1 MKWAINNNI
10 AVGFG
15 LTLTI
20 LVINAGITYRNIQK
34 AIATSNWVSH
44 TNEVLAALEG
54 TLSTLKDAETGQRG
68 YLITGRENFLQPYNI
83 ATKSVNDHVQQVK
96 KLTLDN
102 PIQQRRI
109 GILEPKIAEKFN
121 YLNQTIALRR
131 QKGFAAAQQIVL
143 SERGKQE
150 MDEIRVLVAQ
160 MKGEE
165 RQLLQQRSQD
175 AKTSTQQLIV
185 TFSIASGASL
195 ALLGLVYY
203 LVKRDIE
210 KRSEAEK
217 ILRQSEARF
226 RRIVEA
232 NIIGFVFA
240 DFNGKIIDAND
251 AFLQIVGYTGQARQT
266 GKLDWKEITPPEY
279 RDRDERAIAQMQS
292 FGYCPSFEK
301 EYIRKDGS
309 RVPVLIGAALLESD
323 KELCVYFA
331 LDLSKQKAAEAEI
344 RSINETL
351 EQRVR
356 ERTAQLE
363 EAYQE
368 LEAFSYSVSHDLRAP
383 LRAMQGFAQALLEDY
398 SDRLD
403 SLAQDYAVRIVTA
416 ARHMD
421 TLINELL
428 SYSRLSRG
436 EIRLQVVS
444 LTTVVAEAV
453 AELEME
459 IQAQNAQ
466 VTVEEPL
473 PEAIAHRTILVQ
485 IVTNLIANAIK
496 FVNPGVQ
503 PQVRV
508 WAEEI
513 QAQGDKVTRGQ
524 GDKGTSGQGD
534 FRTISPTTN
543 HQTLTTSKWVR
554 LWIED
559 NGIGIAP
566 EYYQRIFRVFE
577 RLHGV
582 ETYPGTGIGLAI
594 VRKGVERMGGEVGIE
609 SQANVGSR
617 FWIELPLA
625 VSNHESSV
633 TFSNQTTID
642 K

>member
-1 MKWAINNNI
+1 M
-10 AVGFG
+10 
-15 LTLTI
+15 
-20 LVINAGITYRNIQK
+20 
-34 AIATSNWVSH
+34 
-44 TNEVLAALEG
+44 
-54 TLSTLKDAETGQRG
+54 
-68 YLITGRENFLQPYNI
+68 
-83 ATKSVNDHVQQVK
+83 
-96 KLTLDN
+96 
-102 PIQQRRI
+102 
-109 GILEPKIAEKFN
+109 
-121 YLNQTIALRR
+121 
-131 QKGFAAAQQIVL
+131 
-143 SERGKQE
+143 
-150 MDEIRVLVAQ
+150 
-160 MKGEE
+160 
-165 RQLLQQRSQD
+165 
-175 AKTSTQQLIV
+175 
-185 TFSIASGASL
+185 
-195 ALLGLVYY
+195 
-203 LVKRDIE
+203 
-210 KRSEAEK
+210 
-217 ILRQSEARF
+217 
-226 RRIVEA
+226 
-232 NIIGFVFA
+232 
-240 DFNGKIIDAND
+240 
-251 AFLQIVGYTGQARQT
+251 
-266 GKLDWKEITPPEY
+266 
-279 RDRDERAIAQMQS
+279 
-292 FGYCPSFEK
+292 
-301 EYIRKDGS
+301 
-309 RVPVLIGAALLESD
+309 
-323 KELCVYFA
+323 
-331 LDLSKQKAAEAEI
+331 SKQKAAEAEI
-344 RSINETL
+344 RQLNETL

-513 QAQGDKVTRGQ
+513 QAQGDNVTRGQ
-524 GDKGTSGQGD
+524 ADKGTSGQGE

-543 HQTLTTSKWVR
+543 HQTLTTSKWIR

>member
-15 LTLTI
+15 TVLTI
-20 LVINAGITYRNIQK
+20 LVINAGITYHNIQK

-68 YLITGRENFLQPYNI
+68 YLITGRENFLQPYNT
-83 ATKSVNDHVQQVK
+83 ATKSVNDRVQQVK
-96 KLTLDN
+96 KLTVDN
-102 PIQQRRI
+102 PIQQQQI
-109 GILEPKIAEKFN
+109 DILEPKIAEKFN

-363 EAYQE
+363 EANQE

-582 ETYPGTGIGLAI
+582 ESYPGTGIGLAI

>member
-68 YLITGRENFLQPYNI
+68 YLITGRENFLQPYNT

-96 KLTLDN
+96 KLTVDN
-102 PIQQRRI
+102 PIQQQRI
-109 GILEPKIAEKFN
+109 SILEPKIAEKFN

-363 EAYQE
+363 EANQE

-398 SDRLD
+398 SDQLD

-524 GDKGTSGQGD
+524 GDKGTSGQGE

>member
-15 LTLTI
+15 ATLTI
-20 LVINAGITYRNIQK
+20 LVINAGITYHNIQK

-68 YLITGRENFLQPYNI
+68 YLITGRENFLQPYNT

-96 KLTLDN
+96 KLTVDN
-102 PIQQRRI
+102 PIQQQRI
-109 GILEPKIAEKFN
+109 STIEPKIAEKFN

-143 SERGKQE
+143 SEQGKQE
-150 MDEIRVLVAQ
+150 MDEIRALVAQ
-160 MKGEE
+160 MKNEE

-175 AKTSTQQLIV
+175 AKTSAQQLILS
-185 TFSIASGASL
+185 FSIASGTSL

-251 AFLQIVGYTGQARQT
+251 AFLHIVGYTGQARKT
-266 GKLDWKEITPPEY
+266 DKLNWQEITPPEY

-436 EIRLQVVS
+436 EIRLQAVS
-444 LTTVVAEAV
+444 LTTVVAEAL

-466 VTVEEPL
+466 VRVEEPL

-508 WAEEI
+508 WAEEFS
-513 QAQGDKVTRGQ
+513 QAGEQEEARGQ
-524 GDKGTSGQGD
+524 GE
-534 FRTISPTTN
+534 FRIISPTTN
-543 HQTLTTSKWVR
+543 HQPLTTSKWVR

-582 ETYPGTGIGLAI
+582 ESYPGTGIGLAI
-594 VRKGVERMGGEVGIE
+594 VRKGVERMGGGVGIE
-609 SQANVGSR
+609 PQTNGGSR
-617 FWIELPLA
+617 FWIELPKA
-625 VSNHESSV
+625 VSNHESLV
-633 TFSNQTTID
+633 TFSEQKTID

>member
-10 AVGFG
+10 VVGFG
-15 LTLTI
+15 TTLTI
-20 LVINAGITYRNIQK
+20 LVVNAGITYHNIQK

-83 ATKSVNDHVQQVK
+83 ATKSVNDYLQQVK
-96 KLTLDN
+96 KLTVDN
-102 PIQQRRI
+102 RIQQQRI
-109 GILEPKIAEKFN
+109 SILEPKIAAKFN

-150 MDEIRVLVAQ
+150 MDDIRVLVAQ
-160 MKGEE
+160 MKSEE

-175 AKTSTQQLIV
+175 AKTSAQQLIL

-251 AFLQIVGYTGQARQT
+251 AFLQILGYTEQARKT

-279 RDRDERAIAQMQS
+279 RDRDEQAIAQMQS

-309 RVPVLIGAALLESD
+309 RVPVLIGAALLEESN
-323 KELCVYFA
+323 KEQCFYFA

-344 RSINETL
+344 RQLNETL

-363 EAYQE
+363 EANQE

-398 SDRLD
+398 SDQLD
-403 SLAQDYAVRIVTA
+403 SLAQDYAQRIVTA

-444 LTTVVAEAV
+444 LTTVVAEAMT
-453 AELEME
+453 ELKME

-466 VTVEEPL
+466 VRVEEPL

-485 IVTNLIANAIK
+485 VVTNLIANAIK
-496 FVNPGVQ
+496 FVSPGVQ

-513 QAQGDKVTRGQ
+513 EGQGNRGTRGQ
-524 GDKGTSGQGD
+524 GE

-543 HQTLTTSKWVR
+543 HQTLTTSKWIR

-582 ETYPGTGIGLAI
+582 ESYPGTGIGLAI

-609 SQANVGSR
+609 SQALRGSR
-617 FWIELPLA
+617 FWIELPKA
-625 VSNHESSV
+625 VSNHESLV
-633 TFSNQTTID
+633 TFSNQRTID

>member
-96 KLTLDN
+96 KLTVDN

-109 GILEPKIAEKFN
+109 GILEPKIAEKFD

-344 RSINETL
+344 HFINETL

-356 ERTAQLE
+356 KRTAQLE
-363 EAYQE
+363 EANQE

-466 VTVEEPL
+466 VRVEEPL

-513 QAQGDKVTRGQ
+513 EGQGDKVTRGQ
-524 GDKGTSGQGD
+524 GE
-534 FRTISPTTN
+534 FRIISPTTN
-543 HQTLTTSKWVR
+543 HQTLTTSKWIR

-582 ETYPGTGIGLAI
+582 ESYPGTGIGLAI

-609 SQANVGSR
+609 SQANLGSR
-617 FWIELPLA
+617 FWIELPKA
-625 VSNHESSV
+625 VSSHESLV
-633 TFSNQTTID
+633 TFFERKTID

>member
-96 KLTLDN
+96 KLTVDN

-109 GILEPKIAEKFN
+109 SILEPKIAEKFN

-185 TFSIASGASL
+185 TFSIASFASL

-363 EAYQE
+363 EANQE

-444 LTTVVAEAV
+444 LTTVVAEAL

-513 QAQGDKVTRGQ
+513 QAQGDNVTRGQ
-524 GDKGTSGQGD
+524 ADKGTSGQGE

-543 HQTLTTSKWVR
+543 HQTLTTSKWIR

-582 ETYPGTGIGLAI
+582 ESYPGTGIGLAI

-617 FWIELPLA
+617 FWIELPKA
-625 VSNHESSV
+625 VSSHESLV
-633 TFSNQTTID
+633 TFFERKTID

>member
-1 MKWAINNNI
+1 MKWAINNI

-15 LTLTI
+15 TTLTI
-20 LVINAGITYRNIQK
+20 LVINAGITYRNIQT

-68 YLITGRENFLQPYNI
+68 YLITGRENFLQPYNT
-83 ATKSVNDHVQQVK
+83 ATKSVNDYVQQVK
-96 KLTLDN
+96 KLTVDN
-102 PIQQRRI
+102 PIQQQRI
-109 GILEPKIAEKFN
+109 SILEPKISNKFN
-121 YLNQTIALRR
+121 ELNQTIALRR

-150 MDEIRVLVAQ
+150 MDEIRALVAQ
-160 MKGEE
+160 MENEE

-175 AKTSTQQLIV
+175 AKTSVQQLIL

-203 LVKRDIE
+203 LVIRDIE

-251 AFLQIVGYTGQARQT
+251 AFLQIVGYTGQARKT
-266 GKLDWKEITPPEY
+266 DKLNWQEITPPEY
-279 RDRDERAIAQMQS
+279 RDRDERAISQMQS

-323 KELCVYFA
+323 RELCVYFA

-363 EAYQE
+363 EANQE

-398 SDRLD
+398 GDRLD
-403 SLAQDYAVRIVTA
+403 SLAQDYAQRIVAA

-436 EIRLQVVS
+436 EICLQLVS
-444 LTTVVAEAV
+444 LTTVVAEV
-453 AELEME
+453 LAELEIE

-466 VTVEEPL
+466 VRVEEPL

-496 FVNPGVQ
+496 FVNPAVQ

-508 WAEEI
+508 WAEEFS
-513 QAQGDKVTRGQ
+513 QAGEQGVTRGQ
-524 GDKGTSGQGD
+524 GE
-534 FRTISPTTN
+534 FRIISPTTN
-543 HQTLTTSKWVR
+543 HQPLTTSKWVR

-582 ETYPGTGIGLAI
+582 ESYPGTGIGLAI
-594 VRKGVERMGGEVGIE
+594 VRKGVERMGGEIGVE
-609 SQANVGSR
+609 SQANGGSR
-617 FWIELPLA
+617 FWIELPKA
-625 VSNHESSV
+625 ASNHESLV
-633 TFSNQTTID
+633 TFSEQKTID